1 MAQPELVELAAH
13 ERTGSSVSVLRKHD
27 DFGIEVRNAPRD
39 PRNGSG
45 VAAGSKI
52 ECKNP
57 HRHSGVFHIFMR
69 PSDVIGFF
77 IKGKAII
84 GLAAGN
90 DSVEFFRY
98 PKGGNA
104 YKNWTGLTEPLGAVI
119 SK

>member
-1 MAQPELVELAAH
+1 
-13 ERTGSSVSVLRKHD
+13 
-27 DFGIEVRNAPRD
+27 
-39 PRNGSG
+39 
-45 VAAGSKI
+45 
-52 ECKNP
+52 
-57 HRHSGVFHIFMR
+57 MR